1 MWLHRLDDADASCGG
16 KAVGLA
22 RLIAAGLPVP
32 DGFVIDDRAFRHV
45 VGDLDPASEAIGH
58 ALAEA
63 AQRIATAELPVELVR
78 EVEARAAALGVL
90 AVRSSATIEDGEAG
104 AAAGVFSSRTAVP
117 PAEVWAA
124 IRAVWTSAL
133 TPLAVTY
140 ARRRGGRIAIG
151 VIVQRFEP
159 GTLAT
164 IYTRTLGVPT
174 STVMMIQRGAA
185 LHSVARE
192 AIAST
197 PDVPAGLDA
206 LRALA
211 LRAEAAIGA
220 TGGAD
225 LEIVE
230 SAPATLWMVQARPM
244 VLLVTPSRRPAPP
257 SVIAPLVADG
267 RKWTWDVAHNPDP
280 LSPAQAGLVGR
291 VDRAEIAPWSLR
303 VCGGFLYAAPRE
315 DAKPHDVAA
324 PKTVAALD
332 ARVSE
337 LEAVMQ
343 AALDGTSPTNPRS
356 LIATHRDELD
366 GRPSLDVAI
375 ERYVAFYAIWATE
388 LAPLIA
394 AARAN
399 LSPAQLEGARPSA
412 VEATLFAAA
421 RGELDERTVLDRIGV
436 LSPAWDVSVPTFA
449 ERPELVRAAIDRA
462 RDVLAAARPLAAPPR
477 AAAPSNTAEP
487 PNTAA
492 SPSTAPPITGSIA
505 SAELAT
511 DTFHH
516 HARVVANEAE
526 RVRVAQLVS
535 ADPAR
540 HDTAGELLHHHARAV
555 AAHAERD
562 LARAAA
568 DLGERDDVWFARAQW
583 LVRRAILDRAR
594 ELAIDPDDAFWIP
607 LDELATAT
615 ALDAEDLRRR
625 ASGARA
631 AATRAAQWAM
641 PIAVGGEADEGERP
655 ADRALHG
662 VGTGPRVTG
671 RVVRFETLASVITV
685 TTGDVVVTRAVTP
698 ALAVLVIG
706 CAALVS
712 ETGGLLDH
720 GAALARELGIPCVV
734 GCVDAWQLTDGAVVT
749 VDGAAGTVELRPT

>member
-45 VGDLDPASEAIGH
+45 VGDLDPASDAIGH

-63 AQRIATAELPVELVR
+63 AQRIATAELPAELVR

-104 AAAGVFSSRTAVP
+104 AAAGVFSSRTAVLP
-117 PAEVWAA
+117 SDVWAA

-159 GTLAT
+159 GELAT
-164 IYTRTLGVPT
+164 IYTRSLGAPR
-174 STVMMIQRGAA
+174 STQMMIQRGAA
-185 LHSVARE
+185 LRLVARE
-192 AIAST
+192 AGASA
-197 PDVPAGLDA
+197 PDVPADLDA

-211 LRAEAAIGA
+211 LRAEAAIDA

-230 SAPATLWMVQARPM
+230 CAPATRWIVQARPM
-244 VLLVTPSRRPAPP
+244 VHPVATPRRPAPP
-257 SVIAPLVADG
+257 AVIAPLVANG
-267 RKWTWDVAHNPDP
+267 RKWSWDVAHNPDP
-280 LSPAQAGLVGR
+280 LSPAQAGLVER

-315 DAKPHDVAA
+315 DASTHDVAA
-324 PKTVAALD
+324 PKTIAALD
-332 ARVSE
+332 ARVGA
-337 LEAVMQ
+337 LEAAMQ
-343 AALDGTSPTNPRS
+343 TALDGTSPTNPRN
-356 LIATHRDELD
+356 LLATHRGEIA

-399 LSPAQLEGARPSA
+399 LSPAQLAGARPSA

-421 RGELDERTVLDRIGV
+421 RGELDERAVLDRIGV
-436 LSPAWDVSVPTFA
+436 LSPAWDVSVATFA
-449 ERPELVRAAIDRA
+449 ERPEIVRAAIDRA
-462 RDVLAAARPLAAPPR
+462 RDFLAATRPP
-477 AAAPSNTAEP
+477 AAPSNR
-487 PNTAA
+487 
-492 SPSTAPPITGSIA
+492 APRTTGSTA
-505 SAELAT
+505 SAEPAT
-511 DTFHH
+511 DTVHH
-516 HARVVANEAE
+516 HARIVANEAE
-526 RVRVAQLVS
+526 RARAAQLVS
-535 ADPAR
+535 ATPER
-540 HDTAGELLHHHARAV
+540 HDTAGELLHHHARTV
-555 AAHAERD
+555 AAHADRD

-568 DLGERDDVWFARAQW
+568 DLAERDDVWFARAQW

-594 ELAIDPDDAFWIP
+594 DLAIDPDDAFWIP

-615 ALDAEDLRRR
+615 ALDAEDARRR

-631 AATRAAQWAM
+631 AAARAAQWMM
-641 PIAVGGEADEGERP
+641 PIVVGDEPGEEDRP
-655 ADRALHG
+655 VGRALHG
-662 VGTGPRVTG
+662 VGTGSRVTG
-671 RVVRFETLASVITV
+671 RVVRLETLASVITV

-734 GCVDAWQLTDGAVVT
+734 GCQDAWQLTDGAVVT
-749 VDGAAGTVELRPT
+749 VDGAAGTVELRAT

>member
-45 VGDLDPASEAIGH
+45 VGDLDPASDAIGH

-63 AQRIATAELPVELVR
+63 AQRIATAELPAELVR

-104 AAAGVFSSRTAVP
+104 AAAGVFSSRTAVVP
-117 PAEVWAA
+117 TDVWAA

-140 ARRRGGRIAIG
+140 AHRRGGRIAIG

-159 GTLAT
+159 GELAT
-164 IYTRTLGVPT
+164 IYTRSLGAPT
-174 STVMMIQRGAA
+174 STQMMIQRGAA
-185 LHSVARE
+185 LRSVARE
-192 AIAST
+192 AMAST
-197 PDVPAGLDA
+197 PDGPAGLDA

-230 SAPATLWMVQARPM
+230 RAPATRWIVQARPM
-244 VLLVTPSRRPAPP
+244 VHPVATPRRPAPP
-257 SVIAPLVADG
+257 AVLAPLVADG
-267 RKWTWDVAHNPDP
+267 RTWTWDVAHNPDP
-280 LSPAQAGLVGR
+280 LSPAQAGLVER

-315 DAKPHDVAA
+315 DARTHDVAA

-337 LEAVMQ
+337 LEAAML
-343 AALDGTSPTNPRS
+343 AALDGASPRS
-356 LIATHRDELD
+356 PSPPHRGALA

-399 LSPAQLEGARPSA
+399 LSPAQLAGARPSA

-421 RGELDERTVLDRIGV
+421 RGEVDERTVLDRIGV
-436 LSPAWDVSVPTFA
+436 LSPAWDVSVATFA

-462 RDVLAAARPLAAPPR
+462 RDVLTATRPPAAAPDP
-477 AAAPSNTAEP
+477 AAAPSAEP
-487 PNTAA
+487 
-492 SPSTAPPITGSIA
+492 
-505 SAELAT
+505 AT

-516 HARVVANEAE
+516 HARIVANEAE
-526 RVRVAQLVS
+526 RARAAQLVS
-535 ADPAR
+535 ADPER

-555 AAHAERD
+555 AEHAERD

-607 LDELATAT
+607 LDDLATAT
-615 ALDAEDLRRR
+615 ALAAEDLRRR

-631 AATRAAQWAM
+631 AAARAAQWAM
-641 PIAVGGEADEGERP
+641 PIVVGGEANESERP
-655 ADRALHG
+655 AGRALHG

-734 GCVDAWQLTDGAVVT
+734 GCQDAWQLTDGAVVT
-749 VDGAAGTVELRPT
+749 VDGAAGTVELRAT